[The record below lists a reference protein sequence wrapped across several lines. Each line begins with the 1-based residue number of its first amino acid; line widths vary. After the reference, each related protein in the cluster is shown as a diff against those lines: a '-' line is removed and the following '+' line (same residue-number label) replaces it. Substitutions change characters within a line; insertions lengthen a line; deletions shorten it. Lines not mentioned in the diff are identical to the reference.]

1 MGYGT
6 VNVGYQRRLNEPGG
20 VAGLDSSGKL
30 PVELIPDLDYIP
42 ESEKGKPGGVAT
54 LGSSGKVPR
63 DQIDIDVVLP
73 QIIVTVESGS
83 AVSCSNG
90 TVELT
95 ASSAGTVTFD
105 LPSYGTWTVMA
116 TKDGKTVSEAIEVDD
131 VKQYDVTLRY
141 FSATLAV
148 SSNAGAT
155 VTATWSGSG
164 TVILTKTAVVPSS
177 GTVDIVVDAAGAWK
191 VRAELGGASSEVIE
205 VDTADGGRYEVDC
218 LVFSK
223 TLSENSWAK
232 IAKASEFGLA
242 SSLWSIGAAKGVY
255 TIVGFGHDD
264 LADESGGKAGI
275 TFAFNSSPSAYD
287 ILSTHMDADTT
298 FSGSFTQTD
307 LYERMRHTML
317 LDLPYTLQDV
327 IKPVF
332 KKTSLG
338 NGSTTVSTDEM
349 KLFLFS
355 EVEVCGTTAESVA
368 GEGTQYDF
376 FKISANRIF
385 GSDWWLRSPYKNSGT
400 ERLWCYIDTNG
411 VVDTVTCNANKA
423 VRYGFC
429 L

>member
-42 ESEKGKPGGVAT
+42 ESEKGEPGGVAT
-54 LGSSGKVPR
+54 LGSSGTVPR
-63 DQIDIDVVLP
+63 EQIDIDVVLP

-90 TVELT
+90 AVELT
-95 ASSAGTVTFD
+95 ASSTGTVTFD

-116 TKDGKTVSEAIEVDD
+116 TKDGKTASETIEVDD

-155 VTATWSGSG
+155 VTATWSQSG
-164 TVILTKTAVVPSS
+164 TVVWTKTAVVPSS
-177 GTVDIVVDAAGAWK
+177 GKVDIVVDVAGAWE
-191 VRAELGGASSEVIE
+191 VRAELGGAFSEVRE
-205 VDTADGGRYEVDC
+205 VDTADGERYEVDC
-218 LVFSK
+218 SVFSR

-232 IAKASEFGLA
+232 IAKASEAGLA
-242 SSLWSIGAAKGVY
+242 PSRWSIGAVKGIY
-255 TIVGFGHDD
+255 TIVGFVHDD
-264 LADESGGKAGI
+264 LADESGEKAGI
-275 TFAFNSSPSAYD
+275 TFALNTGYISA
-287 ILSTHMDADTT
+287 HMDTDTA
-298 FSGSFTQTD
+298 FSGGFTQTD

-317 LDLPYTLQDV
+317 WDLSYTLQDA
-327 IKPVF
+327 IKPVL

-338 NGSTTVSTDEM
+338 NGSTFVSTDEM

-355 EVEVCGTTAESVA
+355 EVEVCGTSTESVA

-376 FKISANRIF
+376 FKISANRVL
-385 GSDWWLRSPYKNSGT
+385 GEGWWLRSPDKASGA
-400 ERLWCYIDTNG
+400 ERSWCYINASGT
-411 VVDTVTCNANKA
+411 VDKQVCNASEA

-429 L
+429 V

>member
-116 TKDGKTVSEAIEVDD
+116 TKDGKTVSETIEVDD

-155 VTATWSGSG
+155 VTATWSQSG
-164 TVILTKTAVVPSS
+164 TVVWTKTAVVPSS
-177 GTVDIVVDAAGAWK
+177 GTVDIVVDVAGEWE
-191 VRAELGGASSEVIE
+191 VSAELGGASSKVIE

-218 LVFSK
+218 SVFSK

-242 SSLWSIGAAKGVY
+242 SSLWSIGAAKDAY

-264 LADESGGKAGI
+264 LADESGRKAGI
-275 TFAFNSSPSAYD
+275 TFISSSS
-287 ILSTHMDADTT
+287 LSTYMDADTT

-317 LDLPYTLQDV
+317 LDLPYTLQDA
-327 IKPVF
+327 IKPVL

-376 FKISANRIF
+376 FKISANR
-385 GSDWWLRSPYKNSGT
+385 GGNWWLRSPYKNSGT
-400 ERLWCYIDTNG
+400 ERLWCYINTNG
-411 VVDTVTCNANKA
+411 AIGTVTCNADKA
-423 VRYGFC
+423 VRCGFC

>member
-20 VAGLDSSGKL
+20 VAGLDSDGKL

-54 LGSSGKVPR
+54 LGSSGTVPR
-63 DQIDIDVVLP
+63 EQIDIDVVLP

-83 AVSCSNG
+83 AVSCSSG
-90 TVELT
+90 TIKFT

-116 TKDGKTVSEAIEVDD
+116 TKDGKTVSETIEVDD

-155 VTATWSGSG
+155 VTATWSQSG
-164 TVILTKTAVVPSS
+164 TVVWTKTAVVPSS
-177 GTVDIVVDAAGAWK
+177 GTVDIVVDVAGAWEA
-191 VRAELGGASSEVIE
+191 RAELGGASSEVVE

-218 LVFSK
+218 SVFSK

-232 IAKASEFGLA
+232 IAKASEAGLA
-242 SSLWSIGAAKGVY
+242 SSLWSIGAAKDAY

-264 LADESGGKAGI
+264 LADESGRKAGI
-275 TFAFNSSPSAYD
+275 TFISSSS
-287 ILSTHMDADTT
+287 LSTYMDADTT

-327 IKPVF
+327 IKPVL

-338 NGSTTVSTDEM
+338 NGSTFVSTDEM

-376 FKISANRIF
+376 FKISANR
-385 GSDWWLRSPYKNSGT
+385 GGGWWLRSPDKDSGP
-400 ERLWCYIDTNG
+400 ERHWCYINASGAIDTEI
-411 VVDTVTCNANKA
+411 CNANKN

>member
-54 LGSSGKVPR
+54 LGSSGTVPR

-73 QIIVTVESGS
+73 QIIVAVESGS
-83 AVSCSNG
+83 AVSCSKG
-90 TVELT
+90 TVEFT
-95 ASSAGTVTFD
+95 ASSTGTVTFD

-116 TKDGKTVSEAIEVDD
+116 TKDGKTVSETIEVDD

-155 VTATWSGSG
+155 VTATWSWSD
-164 TVILTKTAVVPSS
+164 TVVWTKTAVVPSS
-177 GTVDIVVDAAGAWK
+177 GTVDIVVDVAGAWE
-191 VRAELGGASSEVIE
+191 VRAELGGASSKVIG
-205 VDTADGGRYEVDC
+205 VDTADGERYEVDC
-218 LVFSK
+218 SVFSN
-223 TLSENSWAK
+223 TLSENSWSK
-232 IAKASEFGLA
+232 IAKASELGLA
-242 SSLWSIGAAKGVY
+242 SSLWSIGAAKGGY

-275 TFAFNSSPSAYD
+275 TFAFNGSSS
-287 ILSTHMDADTT
+287 SMDVDTT

-317 LDLPYTLQDV
+317 LDLPYTLQDA
-327 IKPVF
+327 IKPVL

-338 NGSTTVSTDEM
+338 NGSTYVSTDEM

-376 FKISANRIF
+376 FKISANRIL
-385 GSDWWLRSPYKNSGT
+385 GSDWWLRSPYKDSGT
-400 ERLWCYIDTNG
+400 ERLWCYINASG
-411 VVDTVTCNANKA
+411 AIGTVICNASKIA
-423 VRYGFC
+423 RYGFC